1 MERRPASAVRTESR
15 QPVLVSPAYFGVAK
29 AGGAHTRMSQSHD
42 HAGCLITDGQ
52 DRAEGLLLSLSLTG
66 AERRF
71 AAEVGEQ
78 VVDLVIDAHWQ
89 ARQRGER
96 CGPASVAAAVAYALA
111 LLDEPPPGEGPL
123 C

>member
-1 MERRPASAVRTESR
+1 
-15 QPVLVSPAYFGVAK
+15 
-29 AGGAHTRMSQSHD
+29 MSQSHD
-42 HAGCLITDGQ
+42 HAGCVTGEGQ
-52 DRAEGLLLSLSLTG
+52 DRAEGILASLPLTG

-71 AAEVGEQ
+71 AADVGEQ

-96 CGPASVAAAVAYALA
+96 CGPSGVAAAVAYALA
-111 LLDEPPPGEGPL
+111 LLAEPPQGAGSP